1 MRLKHLLFWATLL
14 ICSVT
19 QAQKLSDT
27 VFWKKSSL
35 NILKKQQV
43 ITLPALEREGCEFVE
58 WNTKEDG
65 TGISY
70 KVGEQFIPNGEATL
84 YAIWKKKVNSNDTP
98 GNDETGDNTGGDE
111 TNGNTG
117 GGNTGGGNTGGGN
130 TGGGNTGGGN
140 TGGGDTGGGNTGGGN
155 TGGGNTGGGNT
166 GGDNTGGG
174 NSGGGN
180 TGGGN
185 TGGGNTG
192 SGSGSE
198 GEANATTASIDALLC
213 EGDVYTIGEKKFTD
227 SGVYTVI
234 LVNKQGGDSIVTLN
248 LKTAPKDNVVLKK
261 HLIGE
266 THYEGNGFSVDV
278 NKGTVNTF
286 THSFKNQYG
295 CDSIVTLILTSYI
308 KPQPVHET
316 ICKGE
321 TYTIGG
327 KVFDTTG
334 DYEVVLGKFNGSDI
348 DSTQQLHLFVA
359 EPNDTTIHATVS
371 IKDGRYSGYG
381 FDVEKLTVGDTK
393 FTATYKNQYGCD
405 SVVNLMLNVTPYTV
419 YGNDIYESIC
429 ENETLNYNDSTFKP
443 GKTYTLHE
451 TTALG
456 FDSVVY
462 LKIESLPTSKEVI
475 SATISL
481 GDTYTE
487 NGFDLPEQEKAGVF
501 YHTLKTT
508 NQYGCDSTVIV
519 QLTVVTPK
527 DSITLPTLFT
537 PNSKNGKN
545 DIFMEGYEVY
555 IYDRYSNLISHSING
570 WDGSYNGKVA
580 DPGVYIYTVILKD
593 NRKKRGTIEL
603 YK

>member
-19 QAQKLSDT
+19 QAQKLQDT
-27 VFWKKSSL
+27 EFWKKSSL

-43 ITLPALEREGCEFVE
+43 ITLPALEREGCEFIE

-65 TGISY
+65 TGTSY
-70 KVGEQFIPNGEATL
+70 KVGDQYIPNGDATL
-84 YAIWKKKVNSNDTP
+84 YAIWKKKVNSNDSP
-98 GNDETGDNTGGDE
+98 GNDETGDTPGGDE

-130 TGGGNTGGGN
+130 TGGGNTGGDNTSGGNTGGDNTGGGN
-140 TGGGDTGGGNTGGGN
+140 TGGGNTGGDNTSGGNTGGGNTGGGNTGGGN

-166 GGDNTGGG
+166 GGDNTSGG
-174 NSGGGN
+174 NTGGGN

-192 SGSGSE
+192 GGNTGGGNTGGGSGSG
-198 GEANATTASIDALLC
+198 GETNATTASIDALLC

-248 LKTAPKDNVVLKK
+248 LKTAPKDNVVIKE

-321 TYTIGG
+321 TYTIGD
-327 KVFDTTG
+327 KIFDTTG

-371 IKDGRYSGYG
+371 IKDGSYSGHG

-405 SVVNLMLNVTPYTV
+405 S
-419 YGNDIYESIC
+419 
-429 ENETLNYNDSTFKP
+429 
-443 GKTYTLHE
+443 
-451 TTALG
+451 
-456 FDSVVY
+456 
-462 LKIESLPTSKEVI
+462 
-475 SATISL
+475 
-481 GDTYTE
+481 
-487 NGFDLPEQEKAGVF
+487 
-501 YHTLKTT
+501 
-508 NQYGCDSTVIV
+508 TVIM

-555 IYDRYSNLISHSING
+555 IYDRYSNLINHSING

-580 DPGVYIYTVILKD
+580 DPGIYIYTVILKD